1 MNTVIFDFQISSILI
16 KKNSLSIL
24 TNIIIFKNYNNE
36 IEYEPLYNQKNNL
49 YYNKKKMFIKAFREQ
64 YSISNLNR
72 NKNSFNSNS

>member
-36 IEYEPLYNQKNNL
+36 IEYEPLYN
-49 YYNKKKMFIKAFREQ
+49 
-64 YSISNLNR
+64 
-72 NKNSFNSNS
+72 